1 MSIKTHKFDDHDLIN
16 TLKNGR
22 YVYVEVQ
29 CDYDSCFDLINN
41 LNNYIYLCVCIYTR
55 DIIYGHEVMEGVG
68 YGWGQKKVT
77 RVREC
82 FVLKHK
88 RGKFVKNVFD
98 HFVSY
103 AFAFFKK
110 GPLKVNLIEKSIIS

>member
-1 MSIKTHKFDDHDLIN
+1 MCMLKYNAIMIHVLIYL
-16 TLKNGR
+16 T
-22 YVYVEVQ
+22 
-29 CDYDSCFDLINN
+29 IPIIT
-41 LNNYIYLCVCIYTR
+41 YIYLCVCIYTR

-110 GPLKVNLIEKSIIS
+110 GPLKVNLIENSIIS